1 MTNKEKLTEVF
12 GEFMQN
18 LDSMDDFE
26 RWLGSEYNHHEKTF
40 IGDDATK
47 KEFETLM
54 YYPNKAYDPRIID
67 RFLDSQ
73 HRRQNPPKVTQHT
86 MPHTEQN
93 QKEEK
98 PVQFD
103 EEKNGQITFLKD
115 KDLYHFEGWANW
127 YDEDG
132 YLQVGRFDM
141 HTQAKSEAQ
150 ALSNIKARIKRQNNW
165 PMNKKIDID
174 LNDGVSTLTKVMP
187 PISEYRVIYPNGSGV
202 EILVN
207 ARNIQDVCKKLDK
220 CGIPWKENDAEIK
233 LGNIAE

>member
-12 GEFMQN
+12 GEFMQDLN
-18 LDSMDDFE
+18 SFDDLKKWFDK
-26 RWLGSEYNHHEKTF
+26 EYKDTKPF

-47 KEFETLM
+47 EEFENLM
-54 YYPNKAYDPRIID
+54 YYPNKEYDPRLID

-73 HRRQNPPKVTQHT
+73 HRRQNPPKVT
-86 MPHTEQN
+86 HTEMPYTEQRDG
-93 QKEEK
+93 QMTFIKE
-98 PVQFD
+98 
-103 EEKNGQITFLKD
+103 

-150 ALSNIKARIKRQNNW
+150 ALNNIKARIKRQNNW

-174 LNDGVSTLTKVMP
+174 LKDGVSTLTKVMP
-187 PISEYRVIYPNGSGV
+187 PISQYKIIYPNGCGV

>member
-1 MTNKEKLTEVF
+1 MTNCEKLHEVF
-12 GEFMQN
+12 GDFMSEMN
-18 LDSMDDFE
+18 NMDDF
-26 RWLGSEYNHHEKTF
+26 RKWLGSEYSHHEKTF
-40 IGDDATK
+40 IGDEATK

-54 YYPNKAYDPRIID
+54 YYPNKEYDPRIID

-73 HRRQNPPKVTQHT
+73 HRRQNPRKVTQPT
-86 MPHTEQN
+86 VSYTEQ
-93 QKEEK
+93 
-98 PVQFD
+98 
-103 EEKNGQITFLKD
+103 KNGQMSFLKD
-115 KDLYHFEGWANW
+115 KDNDKERYLYHFEGWANW
-127 YDEDG
+127 CDANG

-150 ALSNIKARIKRQNNW
+150 ALNNIKARIKRQNNW
-165 PMNKKIDID
+165 PMNKRIDID

-187 PISEYRVIYPNGSGV
+187 PISQYKIIYPNGCGV

>member
-1 MTNKEKLTEVF
+1 MTNCEKLNEVF
-12 GEFMQN
+12 GDFMSEMN
-18 LDSMDDFE
+18 NMADF
-26 RWLGSEYNHHEKTF
+26 RKWLASEYVK
-40 IGDDATK
+40 
-47 KEFETLM
+47 
-54 YYPNKAYDPRIID
+54 PID
-67 RFLDSQ
+67 IR
-73 HRRQNPPKVTQHT
+73 
-86 MPHTEQN
+86 
-93 QKEEK
+93 KEEE

-103 EEKNGQITFLKD
+103 EEKNGQMSFLKA

-150 ALSNIKARIKRQNNW
+150 ALNNIKARIKRQNGW

-187 PISEYRVIYPNGSGV
+187 PISEYRIIYPNGSGV
-202 EILVN
+202 EIIVN